1 MRKIKQLTA
10 WLRIASLL
18 MLLGMV
24 AQAAVQP
31 GENLQA
37 ILDRGDDLVLQQ
49 GAVYPISQPLKYKKP
64 GQKIFTAGATNL
76 SDYATLLLVNSNAVE
91 VLNASGVPGA
101 TLERVIVDGNR
112 YRLSAPHKMPKTPQA
127 PMMSFGGKGA
137 EGQIVRNNFF
147 RSTRSWSTMQIR
159 EGGNHILVENNMAGV
174 DPRGNGRET
183 HEVPFAWSDGFSCAA
198 ENTIIRNNLIID
210 PTDVGIVLYGA
221 PGSLAEGNVIA
232 SVSRES
238 LGGVNMVDPLSPYLM
253 KGSTNRFDYQGD
265 VVRDNFIDA
274 LGARIHI
281 GLPMGGPIWGP
292 KSLGTILVGAEIC
305 GNTMAGG
312 AAAYG
317 FVLNGVDQFNVHD
330 NRSIASYSG
339 IGEGLKANNPPDE
352 PGAFLFDPKQI
363 GDSKLQA
370 EFKPCSRYLVHLLR
384 ANHGITNALGYR
396 VYAYGEAEVKAAVTT
411 AYLEM
416 LQRAPTAVEL
426 AAQIQWLQEGKHT
439 ADELRRK
446 LMTGEEFVRQFGSVS
461 PDDLQ
466 LYRQKLW
473 FDLLNAEQRKANG
486 AMPAALTL
494 FKGALQ
500 KLDHGDAAANRS
512 VPDSEKPVYSLR

>member
-1 MRKIKQLTA
+1 MF
-10 WLRIASLL
+10 
-18 MLLGMV
+18 LGMV

-31 GENLQA
+31 GEDLQA
-37 ILDRGDDLVLQQ
+37 ILDRGDDLVLQK
-49 GAVYPISQPLKYKKP
+49 GTVYDISQPVKYKKP

-76 SDYATLLLVNSNAVE
+76 SDYATLLLVNSNE
-91 VLNASGVPGA
+91 LQIINASGVPGA

-112 YRLSAPHKMPKTPQA
+112 YRLSSARKLPKVPQNPLMA
-127 PMMSFGGKGA
+127 FGGKGA
-137 EGQIVRNNFF
+137 EGQIIRNNFF

-159 EGGNHILVENNMAGV
+159 EGGNHILVENNIVFGAGV
-174 DPRGNGRET
+174 DPRGNGRES
-183 HEVPFAWSDGFSCAA
+183 HEVPFGWSDGFSCAA
-198 ENTIIRNNLIID
+198 QNTILRNNLIID

-221 PGSLAEGNVIA
+221 PGSRAEGNVIA

-238 LGGVNMVDPLSPYLM
+238 LGGINMVDPLPPYLM
-253 KGSTNRFDYQGD
+253 ESSTNRFDYRGD

-305 GNTMAGG
+305 ENTMAGG

-330 NRSIASYSG
+330 NHSIATYSG
-339 IGEGLKANNPPDE
+339 IGEGVKASQPPDE
-352 PGAFLFDPKQI
+352 PGPFLYDAKHI

-370 EFKPCSRYLVHLLR
+370 DFKPCVRHLIHLLR
-384 ANHGITNALGYR
+384 ANHGATNSLGYR
-396 VYAYGEAEVKAAVTT
+396 IYAYGEAEAKAAVTT
-411 AYLEM
+411 ANLEM
-416 LQRAPTAVEL
+416 LQRAPTTAEL
-426 AAQIQWLQEGKHT
+426 AAQVQWLQDDKRT

-446 LMTGEEFVRQFGSVS
+446 LMSSDEFVRRFGIVPS
-461 PDDLQ
+461 DDLQ

-473 FDLLNAEQRKANG
+473 FGLLSAEQRKANG
-486 AMPAALTL
+486 ATPTALAL
-494 FKGALQ
+494 FQGVLQ
-500 KLDHGDAAANRS
+500 KLNQ
-512 VPDSEKPVYSLR
+512 

>member
-1 MRKIKQLTA
+1 MHKMTQLTA
-10 WLRIASLL
+10 NLRLGGLL
-18 MLLGMV
+18 MLLGMA
-24 AQAAVQP
+24 AQATVPP
-31 GENLQA
+31 GEDLQA
-37 ILDRGDDLVLQQ
+37 ILNRGDDLGLQQ
-49 GAVYPISQPLKYKKP
+49 GAVYPISQPLKYKRP

-76 SDYATLLLVNSNAVE
+76 SDYATLLLVNSNE
-91 VLNASGVPGA
+91 LQIINASGVPGA

-112 YRLSAPHKMPKTPQA
+112 YRLSSARKLPKVPQN
-127 PMMSFGGKGA
+127 PMMAFGGKGA
-137 EGQIVRNNFF
+137 EGQIVRNNLF

-159 EGGNHILVENNMAGV
+159 EGGNHILVENNIVLGAGV
-174 DPRGNGRET
+174 DPRGNGRES

-198 ENTIIRNNLIID
+198 QNTILRNNLIID

-221 PGSLAEGNVIA
+221 PGSRADGNVIA

-238 LGGVNMVDPLSPYLM
+238 LGGINMVDPLSPYLM
-253 KGSTNRFDYQGD
+253 EGSTNRFDYRGD

-305 GNTMAGG
+305 ENTMAGG

-339 IGEGLKANNPPDE
+339 IGEGVKANKPPDE
-352 PGAFLFDPKQI
+352 PGPFLFDPQHI

-370 EFKPCSRYLVHLLR
+370 DFKPCVRHLVHLLR
-384 ANHGITNALGYR
+384 ANHGSTNSLGYR
-396 VYAYGEAEVKAAVTT
+396 IYAYGEAEAKAAVTT

-416 LQRAPTAVEL
+416 LQRAPTAAEL
-426 AAQIQWLQEGKHT
+426 AAQVQWLQDDKRT

-446 LMTGEEFVRQFGSVS
+446 LMASDEFVRRFGTVP

-473 FDLLNAEQRKANG
+473 FDLLSAEQRKANG
-486 AMPAALTL
+486 ATPTALTL
-494 FKGALQ
+494 FQGVLK
-500 KLDHGDAAANRS
+500 KLNH
-512 VPDSEKPVYSLR
+512 

>member
-1 MRKIKQLTA
+1 MKFNSCLQLA
-10 WLRIASLL
+10 GLL
-18 MLLGMV
+18 LLVAMA
-24 AQAAVQP
+24 AQAAVPP
-31 GENLQA
+31 GEDLQA
-37 ILDRGDDLVLQQ
+37 ILNRGDDLMLQQ

-64 GQKIFTAGATNL
+64 GQKIFTVGATNL
-76 SDYATLLLVNSNAVE
+76 SDYATLLLVNSNE
-91 VLNASGVPGA
+91 LQIINASGVPGA

-112 YRLSAPHKMPKTPQA
+112 YRLSSARKLPKVPQN
-127 PMMSFGGKGA
+127 PMMAFGGKGA
-137 EGQIVRNNFF
+137 EGQIVRNNLF

-159 EGGNHILVENNMAGV
+159 EGGNHILVENNIVLGAGV
-174 DPRGNGRET
+174 DPRGNGRES

-198 ENTIIRNNLIID
+198 QNTILRNNLIID

-221 PGSLAEGNVIA
+221 PGSRADGNVIA

-238 LGGVNMVDPLSPYLM
+238 LGGINMVDPLSPYLM
-253 KGSTNRFDYQGD
+253 LGSTNRFDYRGD

-305 GNTMAGG
+305 ENTMAGG

-330 NRSIASYSG
+330 NHSIADYSG
-339 IGEGLKANNPPDE
+339 IGEGVKANKPPDE
-352 PGAFLFDPKQI
+352 PGPFLFDPQHI

-370 EFKPCSRYLVHLLR
+370 DFKPCVRHLVHLLR
-384 ANHGITNALGYR
+384 ANHGVTNSLGYR
-396 VYAYGEAEVKAAVTT
+396 IYAYGDAEAKAAVTT

-416 LQRAPTAVEL
+416 LQRAPTTAEL
-426 AAQIQWLQEGKHT
+426 AAQVQWLQDDKRT

-446 LMTGEEFVRQFGSVS
+446 LMASDEFVRRFGVVP

-473 FDLLNAEQRKANG
+473 FDLLSAEQRKANG
-486 AMPAALTL
+486 ATPTALTL
-494 FKGALQ
+494 FQGVLK
-500 KLDHGDAAANRS
+500 KLNQ
-512 VPDSEKPVYSLR
+512 